1 MSEQENGGT
10 VMQNKTDSE
19 DLKMM
24 QLLNQF
30 TPPLSKP
37 TCKVEFSP

>member
-1 MSEQENGGT
+1 MSEQENDVI

-24 QLLNQF
+24 QLLNPF
-30 TPPLSKP
+30 TPSKL
-37 TCKVEFSP
+37 TSKVRFRP